1 MKKNSKIRI
10 VNTPQ
15 INVKMRSRKSNMI
28 NLNSN
33 LVSGRTLSG
42 AAAAG
47 VTKVTEDISEQVHES
62 PTYFSAAKYIFN

>member
-1 MKKNSKIRI
+1 
-10 VNTPQ
+10 
-15 INVKMRSRKSNMI
+15 MI

-62 PTYFSAAKYIFN
+62 PTYFGTVKLQCVIIYSMLWLRDIVSRKRLIK

>member
-1 MKKNSKIRI
+1 
-10 VNTPQ
+10 
-15 INVKMRSRKSNMI
+15 MI

-62 PTYFSAAKYIFN
+62 PTYFGTAKLNRAIMYSMIWLRDIVRRKRLLQEE